1 MDSIAEGILSD
12 LKKEVLKEI
21 TKEKASRFSRIVKN
35 ESSAKNY
42 AKAMFDI
49 ASDMGKIEA
58 VKSDLN
64 VVYSSLLVDND
75 IYDFFKSSFIDG
87 HLRMRILKKIYA
99 DNILEETFNLI
110 AILIERDMIHLLFA
124 VIVEYESL
132 CNEYYNIIVVKI
144 TTASDMADT
153 EDVNKLKDNIKSMIL
168 DKDIHFIINIDE
180 NIIGGVVIEIEDIV
194 YDYSVRRLLTELK
207 SSISENNWYI
217 FYIWGI
223 VYEYKS

>member
-1 MDSIAEGILSD
+1 MDSIAENILSD
-12 LKKEVLKEI
+12 LKKEVLKEV

-58 VKSDLN
+58 IKSDLN
-64 VVYSSLLVDND
+64 IVYSSLLVDND

-99 DNILEETFNLI
+99 DKILEEIFNLI
-110 AILIERDMIHLLFA
+110 AILIERDMISMLFA
-124 VIVEYESL
+124 IIVEYENL

-144 TTASDMADT
+144 TTASNMTDIEDM
-153 EDVNKLKDNIKSMIL
+153 NKLKDYITNMIS
-168 DKDIHFIINIDE
+168 DKDIHFTFNIDE
-180 NIIGGVVIEIEDIV
+180 NIIGGVVIEIEDVV

-207 SSISENNWYI
+207 SSISEIN
-217 FYIWGI
+217 
-223 VYEYKS
+223 

>member
-1 MDSIAEGILSD
+1 MDSIAENILSD
-12 LKKEVLKEI
+12 LKKEVLKEV

-49 ASDMGKIEA
+49 ASDIGKIEA
-58 VKSDLN
+58 IKSDLN
-64 VVYSSLLVDND
+64 VVYSSLLVDSD

-99 DNILEETFNLI
+99 DKILEETFNLI
-110 AILIERDMIHLLFA
+110 AILIERDMINILFA
-124 VIVEYESL
+124 VIVEYENL

-144 TTASDMADT
+144 TTASNMTDT
-153 EDVNKLKDNIKSMIL
+153 EDMNKLKDHITNMIS
-168 DKDIHFIINIDE
+168 DKDIHFTFNIDE
-180 NIIGGVVIEIEDIV
+180 NIIGGVVIEIEDVV

-207 SSISENNWYI
+207 SSISEIN
-217 FYIWGI
+217 
-223 VYEYKS
+223 

>member
-1 MDSIAEGILSD
+1 MDSIAENILSD
-12 LKKEVLKEI
+12 LKKEVLKEV

-49 ASDMGKIEA
+49 ASDMGKIESI
-58 VKSDLN
+58 KSDLN
-64 VVYSSLLVDND
+64 VVYSSLLVDSD

-99 DNILEETFNLI
+99 DKILEETFNLI
-110 AILIERDMIHLLFA
+110 AILIERDMISMLFA
-124 VIVEYESL
+124 IIVEYENL

-144 TTASDMADT
+144 TTASNMIDT
-153 EDVNKLKDNIKSMIL
+153 EDINKLKDHITNMIS
-168 DKDIHFIINIDE
+168 DKDIHFTFNIDE
-180 NIIGGVVIEIEDIV
+180 NIIGGVVIEIEDVV

-207 SSISENNWYI
+207 SSISEIN
-217 FYIWGI
+217 
-223 VYEYKS
+223 

>member
-1 MDSIAEGILSD
+1 MDSIAENILSD
-12 LKKEVLKEI
+12 LKKEVLKEV
-21 TKEKASRFSRIVKN
+21 TREKASRFSRIVKN

-58 VKSDLN
+58 IKSDLN
-64 VVYSSLLVDND
+64 IVYSSLLVDKD

-99 DNILEETFNLI
+99 DKILEEIFNLI
-110 AILIERDMIHLLFA
+110 AILIERDMISMLFA
-124 VIVEYESL
+124 IIVEYENL

-144 TTASDMADT
+144 TTASNMTDIEDM
-153 EDVNKLKDNIKSMIL
+153 NKLKDHITNMIS
-168 DKDIHFIINIDE
+168 DKDIHFTFNIDK
-180 NIIGGVVIEIEDIV
+180 NIIGGVVIEIEDVV

-207 SSISENNWYI
+207 SSISEIN
-217 FYIWGI
+217 
-223 VYEYKS
+223 